1 MGTSR
6 LEALSAAID
15 ELLACDLDEVDDDQ
29 LHDVVVGLLRQSH
42 RLAAVRARLISVWDR
57 RGLWAADGSRSPGH
71 RLAREASMSIPAGRR
86 EVASG

>member
-15 ELLACDLDEVDDDQ
+15 ELSACDLDELDDDE

-57 RGLWAADGSRSPGH
+57 RGLWAR
-71 RLAREASMSIPAGRR
+71 
-86 EVASG
+86 